1 MQVVVVV
8 LRFSDDRCWTVQ
20 PRVRTDI
27 DRDRAGSNE
36 AIDELLCEFMIDITY
51 SQRRG
56 FDVVQARVIK
66 VDIETDLMRDV
77 PEPAIFVAERTAFR
91 QADVTDQHAGRVG
104 MGGAELVN
112 HTERRAD
119 QSVRPDASPTVAQR
133 RLAARVPGRYSVPS
147 AGSWTPL
154 TRCPCS
160 CVPTAAELL
169 QAIAG
174 LVTSGH
180 APDEISS
187 ANATATVVNMQWAT
201 PQSYG

>member
-8 LRFSDDRCWTVQ
+8 LRYSDDPCETVQ
-20 PRVRTDI
+20 SRMRTDI

-36 AIDELLCEFMIDITY
+36 AIDELLREFMVDITY

-56 FDVVQARVIK
+56 FDVVQARVIN

-104 MGGAELVN
+104 MGGAELID

-119 QSVRPDASPTVAQR
+119 QPVRPEASPTVAQR
-133 RLAARVPGRYSVPS
+133 RLAARVPGRIFGAFS
-147 AGSWTPL
+147 GSWTPL

-160 CVPTAAELL
+160 CVPTTVELL
-169 QAIAG
+169 QEIAG

-180 APDEISS
+180 APDGISS